1 MASAASGHYFRLVTA
16 LIAVIT
22 IFPSSMPKVACSDEI
37 VVRVLPMPVAVSRT
51 SAVTV
56 ALMPSAATEI

>member
-16 LIAVIT
+16 LIPVIT
-22 IFPSSMPKVACSDEI
+22 IFPFSMPKVACSDEI
-37 VVRVLPMPVAVSRT
+37 VVRIPPLPVAVSWT

-56 ALMPSAATEI
+56 ALMPSEATEI